1 MDLVLFLIRLVV
13 GGLLAS
19 HGFQKLFGWLGGFGF
34 AGTGAYL
41 ESHGFRHGRAFAAL
55 VVAVVS
61 AGVVL
66 ASRGRPMPAAASD
79 YPGNVRP
86 SARRSARAPSTR
98 RVVGRVSYLS
108 PGDSGRTR
116 APVTDAMPSSTDW
129 SSLVICAPAS
139 QTIESSHEPSA

>member
-1 MDLVLFLIRLVV
+1 MFMARSVTMDLVLFLIRLVV

-66 ASRGRPMPAAASD
+66 ASRGRPMPAAGSADGAMGSRGERLSRQCEAIGEAIGARSEHSTSRWACLLPL
-79 YPGNVRP
+79 PGGLWAHAG
-86 SARRSARAPSTR
+86 ARN
-98 RVVGRVSYLS
+98 GR
-108 PGDSGRTR
+108 
-116 APVTDAMPSSTDW
+116 DAIVD
-129 SSLVICAPAS
+129 
-139 QTIESSHEPSA
+139 